1 VGARRFLRQRTW
13 QRDRGRGGIVSLDD
27 LRVRAHPAAPDAAVP
42 TLRLDSD
49 DDVPAL
55 FALFAA
61 DEPPESVRLVIEGD
75 AAGELARDDVLE
87 FFPLVDKGFGSSGG
101 AIVPGEAPAS
111 AYKFVVLDCPVAGCP
126 ASPVTTPRFDPT
138 HPPTCD
144 VHPDKVLARRP

>member
-1 VGARRFLRQRTW
+1 VGAGGLLRQR
-13 QRDRGRGGIVSLDD
+13 QRQRHRRRIEIVTLDD
-27 LRVRAHPAAPDAAVP
+27 LRSRAHPAAPDAAVP
-42 TLRLDSD
+42 TLRLESD

-61 DEPPESVRLVIEGD
+61 DEPPESVRLVIGGE

-101 AIVPGEAPAS
+101 AIVPGEAPAG
-111 AYKFVVLDCPVAGCP
+111 AYQFVVLDCPVAGCP
-126 ASPVTTPRFDPT
+126 ASPVTTPRFDPN

-144 VHPDKVLARRP
+144 VHSDKVLARRP